1 MGVGYFDGILKIY
14 EKNGTQ
20 LSLHQTISDSRSV
33 PIWDLAMTDD
43 HWLAVAFNNDP
54 AIYVLNNS
62 TQKFERM
69 QELEE
74 FGIYAIQISADHQ
87 YLVLGNQKGYAVVYY
102 LVDGKYQ
109 RSHQVG
115 GPGDFVWSLSLTAD
129 GKELGIGRDGGT
141 VNVFVNN
148 GGIF

>member
-1 MGVGYFDGILKIY
+1 MLVYVSICSHYSLKQTLQYDDAVEGVGIAHGLAYVGVGYFDGILKIY

-33 PIWDLAMTDD
+33 PIWDLAMTND
-43 HWLAVAFNNDP
+43 HWLAVAFRNYP
-54 AIYVLNNS
+54 VIYVLNNS

-74 FGIYAIQISADHQ
+74 FGVYAIQISADHQ
-87 YLVLGNQKGYAVVYY
+87 YLVLGNENGYAVVYY

-109 RSHQVG
+109 KSH
-115 GPGDFVWSLSLTAD
+115 
-129 GKELGIGRDGGT
+129 
-141 VNVFVNN
+141 
-148 GGIF
+148 